1 MWHRVR
7 DPLSSVPAKAGPLR
21 VFRPGL
27 WLVGTR
33 AHSAPAEQRGW
44 GPVLAGSDRHLRAPL
59 CEPLGFSP
67 GLSPLRCWDVVP
79 LDPQLCFSNSG
90 GPPVSPGPHQHTPL
104 HSHRLQDGSMG
115 LFGTHLS
122 LLSDDGPPWPSV
134 QCLENCCFK
143 KIKIKTLFH
152 KLCLFFFPGRRVN
165 LVPSFYLD
173 RALFLIKKKGRK

>member
-1 MWHRVR
+1 MLTPHPPSSGAGAPCWPVLTDTCGLRSVSLWAS
-7 DPLSSVPAKAGPLR
+7 PLVSRLSGAGSCEIQMLGCGPFGPTALLLQLRGATSVP
-21 VFRPGL
+21 
-27 WLVGTR
+27 
-33 AHSAPAEQRGW
+33 
-44 GPVLAGSDRHLRAPL
+44 
-59 CEPLGFSP
+59 
-67 GLSPLRCWDVVP
+67 
-79 LDPQLCFSNSG
+79 
-90 GPPVSPGPHQHTPL
+90 GPPPTHPAPQPQTP
-104 HSHRLQDGSMG
+104 RWYMG